1 MSNLHNNPHLE
12 LPPAPVVR
20 QQQQQQ
26 QQQHNIASVYPQLPS
41 QDELPSYSPYP
52 SPQYAQQQP
61 QNNKQ
66 QYSQQQYVQQQQQ
79 QQQHSSQQY
88 NQPPPQ
94 QYNQQHNQQH
104 NQQQYNQQPQPQQ
117 MFCQHP
123 PPNVPAFYGTMAPP
137 NMSSPGPAHPQN
149 SQPASSVI
157 GIHELKTESEV
168 VQCPHCHQ
176 LVHTVLDYD
185 AGLCTGLSIAGLFLA
200 GCSNGLCLLPWLF
213 PWTKDVT
220 HQCPSCREK
229 IATFTRLERDTRVLL
244 PA

>member
-1 MSNLHNNPHLE
+1 MSNLHHNPHLE
-12 LPPAPVVR
+12 LPPAHVA

-26 QQQHNIASVYPQLPS
+26 QNIQQQHHIASVYPQLPS

-52 SPQYAQQQP
+52 SPQYAQQPPYVQQP

-66 QYSQQQYVQQQQQ
+66 QQYNQQYVQQQQQ
-79 QQQHSSQQY
+79 YAQQQHSSQQQY
-88 NQPPPQ
+88 NQP
-94 QYNQQHNQQH
+94 
-104 NQQQYNQQPQPQQ
+104 QYNQQPQQNL
-117 MFCQHP
+117 CHHP
-123 PPNVPAFYGTMAPP
+123 LPAQPAFYGTMAPP
-137 NMSSPGPAHPQN
+137 NMSSPGPTHPQN
-149 SQPASSVI
+149 SQPPSSVI
-157 GIHELKTESEV
+157 GIHELKTESEL

-185 AGLCTGLSIAGLFLA
+185 AGVCTGLSIAGLFLA

-229 IATFTRLERDTRVLL
+229 IATFTRLERDTRILS